1 MALSALGGWSCETRR
16 FFMKTMLSAPVPP
29 KLRELLRDY
38 PELIDEIEDGLNGV
52 LANPYHGTPI
62 IDQAIWLLEDTL
74 GKFALKAQSEL
85 KDAENSGDV
94 AAIERAKA
102 KQASVFKARPK
113 QAWLIGLDEF
123 EQYAKAYRAGGVA

>member
-1 MALSALGGWSCETRR
+1 MNTA
-16 FFMKTMLSAPVPP
+16 LSAPVPV

-38 PELIDEIEDGLNGV
+38 PELIDEIEDGLNGLV
-52 LANPYHGTPI
+52 VNPYQSTPI

-74 GKFALKAQSEL
+74 SKFTLNVQNEL